1 MTALSPNLMFEK
13 KLKLAGNNGNRVVWN
28 NTYKALQ
35 WVAIFHNITVT
46 VNKISVTKE
55 KPNGSL

>member
-1 MTALSPNLMFEK
+1 MFEK